1 MAILAS
7 LPRLD
12 RRVDFEG
19 REDLV
24 THSIIV
30 ECQGKVTL
38 DLDAFHLADKGYP
51 LEKCTSLQTQ
61 ESEDRRIELVLTL
74 QLLALC
80 HSLEVSEPTPLDHQ
94 SLDLLGL
101 FLLITGS
108 CI

>member
-1 MAILAS
+1 M
-7 LPRLD
+7 
-12 RRVDFEG
+12 
-19 REDLV
+19 
-24 THSIIV
+24 
-30 ECQGKVTL
+30 TL
-38 DLDAFHLADKGYP
+38 DLDAFHLADEGYP

-101 FLLITGS
+101 LLLIAGS
-108 CI
+108 CIQT